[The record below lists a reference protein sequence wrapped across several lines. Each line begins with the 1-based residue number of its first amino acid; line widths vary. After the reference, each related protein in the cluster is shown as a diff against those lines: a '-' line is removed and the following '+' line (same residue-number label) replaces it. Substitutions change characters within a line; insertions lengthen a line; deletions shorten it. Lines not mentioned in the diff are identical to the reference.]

1 MIEARRRMLYA
12 SRYVYY
18 RVGVY
23 QDRAPLATTPR
34 EGQRG
39 RPALP
44 RHRQAFRSKPS
55 DKARAEVL
63 EGGSAM
69 SGDNGP
75 IPPIA
80 DPPQDRAT
88 PTLCRLWAT
97 ADS

>member
-55 DKARAEVL
+55 DKARARSTRRRFGNERRQR
-63 EGGSAM
+63 S
-69 SGDNGP
+69 D
-75 IPPIA
+75 
-80 DPPQDRAT
+80 
-88 PTLCRLWAT
+88 T
-97 ADS
+97 AHR